1 MARRVKFDKYV
12 KEEKMRR
19 RPLSE
24 RAHLYVEHS
33 IERACLG
40 TPRGTRGVCALAAH
54 DDRQSRAISLPQAK
68 RGRGRPPTHHF
79 KAQRPAV
86 GVRCASVAARSVR
99 HIAGPSCLVVLTISL
114 SLAPPCF
121 AATTNPTQPNIAL
134 PIAAATR
141 SPGHRQDQYGR
152 RQAHVLCCLRSL
164 PQFTN
169 PRSFKP
175 VQRSRWRMEA
185 QRFES
190 D

>member
-1 MARRVKFDKYV
+1 M
-12 KEEKMRR
+12 
-19 RPLSE
+19 PTSTSNTLSRE
-24 RAHLYVEHS
+24 RAL
-33 IERACLG
+33 ER
-40 TPRGTRGVCALAAH
+40 PRGTRGVCALAGH

-134 PIAAATR
+134 PATR

-169 PRSFKP
+169 PPNFQAGSTVALADGGAALRKRLKATLTRREP
-175 VQRSRWRMEA
+175 VASGRMQLMTWR
-185 QRFES
+185 
-190 D
+190 